1 MWNIF
6 GIYCCKHQGLISI
19 IVTSWYQI
27 FIYVIISIIAQE
39 GYLHLLY
46 DVCMQ
51 CLVRNI
57 FHQYN
62 LFSTAIYYL
71 WRPYTTLDGY
81 ILLTA
86 AIYYF
91 RRLYTTFDGY
101 ILLLAL
107 PDCDFVRIQDFIT
120 ISRLYG
126 LKARLDFNINLLALI
141 QFCFFCSSMVSSID
155 FNVPF

>member
-1 MWNIF
+1 MLLLVLQLRK
-6 GIYCCKHQGLISI
+6 GISI
-19 IVTSWYQI
+19 FYTM
-27 FIYVIISIIAQE
+27 F
-39 GYLHLLY
+39 
-46 DVCMQ
+46 VCS
-51 CLVRNI
+51 VRLQT
-57 FHQYN
+57 FFDHYK

-91 RRLYTTFDGY
+91 RRLYITFDGY

-120 ISRLYG
+120 TSCTYG
-126 LKARLDFNINLLALI
+126 LKPRLDFNINISLNAVLLFL
-141 QFCFFCSSMVSSID
+141 QFNGFFYKFQCSLLEILFSQKYSPCTSNVSEDKQVSQQYI
-155 FNVPF
+155 